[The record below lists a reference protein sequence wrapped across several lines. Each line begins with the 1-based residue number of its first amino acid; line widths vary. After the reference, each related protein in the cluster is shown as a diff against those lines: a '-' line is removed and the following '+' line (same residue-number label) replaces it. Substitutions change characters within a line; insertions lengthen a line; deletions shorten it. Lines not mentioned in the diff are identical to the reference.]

1 MEIVNTQNYEKIYI
15 DENKGFFLFSFQA
28 KDINRI
34 IPMHFHKEIEVLYCI
49 SGKMK
54 IWVEGKI
61 IILQPGQ
68 FFVINS
74 LVPHSTQ
81 SYEQGEFVV
90 FYFHSKLFLDQ
101 EARINVWEQ
110 KDKQDIYQ
118 QEIKLIQQIF
128 ASTQEEDPYI
138 VFHQRSLLNEFIYI
152 LLKEFST
159 NEVLDQ
165 RTKNRNKKIK
175 DIIHLMQEN
184 YASQLTLEEL
194 AHLSGYTATYL
205 SRMIK
210 ESTGQTFSEYKKS
223 LCLEHAINMI
233 ENTELTLEIIAQKSG
248 FANEKSLRTAF
259 KKAMLMTPR
268 EYIKKIKNDR
278 NNIKKQLF

>member
-1 MEIVNTQNYEKIYI
+1 MEIVDTQNYEKIYI
-15 DENKGFFLFSFQA
+15 DENQGFFLFSFQA

-81 SYEQGEFVV
+81 SHEQGEFVV
-90 FYFHSKLFLDQ
+90 FYFHSKLFLDK

-118 QEIKLIQQIF
+118 QEIRLIQQIF
-128 ASTQEEDPYI
+128 ASTQKEDSYI

-210 ESTGQTFSEYKKS
+210 ESIGQTFSEYKKS

-259 KKAMLMTPR
+259 KEAILMTPR
-268 EYIKKIKNDR
+268 EYIKKIKNNR
-278 NNIKKQLF
+278 NTIKKHLF

>member
-1 MEIVNTQNYEKIYI
+1 MDTQNYEKIYT

-165 RTKNRNKKIK
+165 RTKNRNKKNQRYYPFNARKLCKPTHFRRISSFIGIYS
-175 DIIHLMQEN
+175 DV
-184 YASQLTLEEL
+184 S
-194 AHLSGYTATYL
+194 
-205 SRMIK
+205 
-210 ESTGQTFSEYKKS
+210 FSNDKRKYRTN
-223 LCLEHAINMI
+223 I
-233 ENTELTLEIIAQKSG
+233 
-248 FANEKSLRTAF
+248 LRV
-259 KKAMLMTPR
+259 
-268 EYIKKIKNDR
+268 
-278 NNIKKQLF
+278 

>member
-1 MEIVNTQNYEKIYI
+1 MEIVDTQNYEKIYI
-15 DENKGFFLFSFQA
+15 DENQGFFLFSFQA

-61 IILQPGQ
+61 IILQAGQ

-90 FYFHSKLFLDQ
+90 FYFHSKLFLDK

-110 KDKQDIYQ
+110 KEKQDIYQ

-128 ASTQEEDPYI
+128 ASTQKEDSYI

-259 KKAMLMTPR
+259 KETMLMTPR

-278 NNIKKQLF
+278 NTIKKQLF